1 MLVVRSVAPPLVVV
15 PVLVVLAV
23 LVVAPPLVVVSA
35 VGYDGYRY
43 DVQPPG
49 WRTIFLR
56 RFFLMLAAESTN
68 LDWTL
73 LDLLV
78 ECWPA
83 LVPVSAVGRQVVVAA
98 KVYSS
103 CAISH

>member
-1 MLVVRSVAPPLVVV
+1 
-15 PVLVVLAV
+15 
-23 LVVAPPLVVVSA
+23 
-35 VGYDGYRY
+35 
-43 DVQPPG
+43 
-49 WRTIFLR
+49 
-56 RFFLMLAAESTN
+56 MLAAESTN